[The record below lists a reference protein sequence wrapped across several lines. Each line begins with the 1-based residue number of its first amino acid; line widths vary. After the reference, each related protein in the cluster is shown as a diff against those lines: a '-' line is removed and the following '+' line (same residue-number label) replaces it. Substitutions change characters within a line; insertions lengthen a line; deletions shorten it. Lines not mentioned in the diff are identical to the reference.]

1 MVECCEGC
9 EHSVDDGPNHED
21 EDCWECSEFPYESHY
36 TPRKT
41 RDSENVR

>member
-21 EDCWECSEFPYESHY
+21 EDHCWECSEFPYESHY

-41 RDSENVR
+41 A